1 MQEDRLANEMPK
13 DEVPLLLYIG
23 TSLHSHKMPLRKIDP
38 LATSLIHYFATSLQ
52 KLLSEKKTLLLILH
66 ILLILHKLTPMAPF
80 SGFLLPSALGLRH
93 RPAVSRNLVTS
104 LLSFSTQICASMNMF
119 WADFMRLGDLRT
131 AQ

>member
-13 DEVPLLLYIG
+13 DEVPLLRYIG
-23 TSLHSHKMPLRKIDP
+23 TSLHSHKTSLRKNRP
-38 LATSLIHYFATSLQ
+38 PRYF
-52 KLLSEKKTLLLILH
+52 ILH

-104 LLSFSTQICASMNMF
+104 LLSFSAKI
-119 WADFMRLGDLRT
+119 
-131 AQ
+131 